1 MAHGVNGVGFPVRPA
16 ALLGLLLAS
25 CATTNAPPMAKASKP
40 AEIDLSQYQT
50 LAIAEMRGSDAATTV
65 SALLEDR
72 LLQGKRFQIVDRQRI
87 QAAMN
92 ELRLASGD
100 LADPKKAVQLGR
112 LVTAGALISGIV
124 TERYQETPR
133 QSWFSTRAGARH
145 AHHWTEA
152 RLILGATFR
161 VTDVS
166 TGKLLVVKEMQASR
180 SSASFAGS
188 PVGPPVG
195 SPVGSLLGTTVGSAL
210 DLDHD
215 VYDPPPD
222 RGRMETEARE
232 EVVDRFVAALF

>member
-1 MAHGVNGVGFPVRPA
+1 MAHGVNGVGFSVRA
-16 ALLGLLLAS
+16 AVPLGLLLAG
-25 CATTNAPPMAKASKP
+25 CATTNARPMAKVSKP

-50 LAIAEMRGSDAATTV
+50 LAIVEMRGSDAATRV

-72 LLQGKRFQIVDRQRI
+72 LLQGKRFQVVDRQRI

-92 ELRLASGD
+92 ELQLASGD

-145 AHHWTEA
+145 VHHWTEA
-152 RLILGATFR
+152 RLVLGTTFR

-180 SSASFAGS
+180 STASFVGS
-188 PVGPPVG
+188 PVG
-195 SPVGSLLGTTVGSAL
+195 SPVGSTLLGTTIGSAL

-215 VYDPPPD
+215 TYDPPPD
-222 RGRMETEARE
+222 RGSLETEARE
-232 EVVDRFVAALF
+232 EVVDRFLAVLGLR